1 MKRFTSIALFAIATL
16 ASAGPALAWEPG
28 AQANVPFDFTVGDKV
43 LPSGT
48 YYIAPLSFGVLKI
61 QSKDGQSRMLITTVG
76 DGQES
81 RNGDKL
87 VFHKY
92 GHKYFLS
99 EVLCKNSGMNVAIPR
114 SKLEKR
120 VQDQEAQL
128 QSQSAST
135 VLVAVK

>member
-28 AQANVPFDFTVGDKV
+28 AQANIPFDFTVGEKV

-48 YYIAPLSFGVLKI
+48 YIVSPVSSGVLRV
-61 QSKDGQSRMLITTVG
+61 QSRDGQNRTLIPTIL
-76 DGQES
+76 DGRES
-81 RNGDKL
+81 KNGNKL

-99 EVLCKNSGMNVAIPR
+99 EILCRGYGMNVSIPR

-120 VQDQEAQL
+120 VQEQEALL
-128 QSQSAST
+128 QT
-135 VLVAVK
+135 DNNVLVALK